1 MGTQTQSVF
10 CCYQITSQSTP
21 QKYITS
27 VCQLIF
33 LFITITMWYALL
45 LLVFVNICP
54 SGGVNYEEKSSGL
67 CSRSLSPTECA
78 DVHRSDFADL
88 TYVASGGPPITGC
101 VLVDGY
107 VFHGT
112 SKSTLKCGDA
122 GIRCFCKID

>member
-1 MGTQTQSVF
+1 M
-10 CCYQITSQSTP
+10 
-21 QKYITS
+21 TS
-27 VCQLIF
+27 VCQLVF
-33 LFITITMWYALL
+33 LYITITMWYALL
-45 LLVFVNICP
+45 LLVLVNIC
-54 SGGVNYEEKSSGL
+54 SSEGVNYEEKSSGL
-67 CSRSLSPTECA
+67 CSRTECA
-78 DVHRSDFADL
+78 DVHGSDFADL